1 LTVFGIELIPPQ
13 RAKQKQRGGGR
24 NTEKRGERGE
34 REREWKGRERG
45 RKYLNDFCI
54 DVYRSI

>member
-13 RAKQKQRGGGR
+13 RGKQKQGGG
-24 NTEKRGERGE
+24 EYGKERRKM

-45 RKYLNDFCI
+45 RKYLSDFCI
-54 DVYRSI
+54 DVCKDI